1 MAVDV
6 DAGVT
11 PATRA
16 APVDRAGPGEGR
28 MPLWRLLAFAT
39 PTIPLAAMLMPVT
52 AYLPNYYAQD
62 LKVDLA
68 ELGWAFMVVRF
79 FDLWFDPALGLL
91 MDRTKSRWG
100 RFRPWFVAGAPI
112 AMLAVYMLF
121 MAKPGIGGGYILLWL
136 IVGFVGQSMSQLGHM
151 AWAATIA
158 PGYDERSRVYGWWQA
173 MTVGGM
179 IAILLMPP
187 IVKFGFG
194 GDFATGVK
202 AMGWFTIIV
211 LPLTTLAA
219 LSVAGEPPARPHHE
233 PPSLANVV
241 AMFRRESV
249 LRVLAADIAWGT
261 ALAVSGTLLFFFFD
275 AVRGVERGMAG
286 LMLIAFFVG
295 ALAGA
300 PIWRIVA
307 RRYGKHRALTIG
319 GGAWALMQLSVLVA
333 PNVLWLGFVTMFLAG
348 LPYASGPIMLKAM
361 MADVADEERLASG
374 VDRTGLLFSLL
385 TGSIK
390 IGSMLAVGGS
400 LFLLKEVGFVA
411 ELSGRNSP
419 AALLTLQLMF
429 CLGPAALAL
438 FAAWIISGYRL
449 DAGAHEDVRRRLA
462 EKDLEHQPPILP

>member
-1 MAVDV
+1 
-6 DAGVT
+6 
-11 PATRA
+11 
-16 APVDRAGPGEGR
+16 

-68 ELGWAFMVVRF
+68 DLAWAFMVVRF

-91 MDRTKSRWG
+91 MDRTRSRWG
-100 RFRPWFVAGAPI
+100 RFRPWFVVGAPI
-112 AMLAVYMLF
+112 AMLATYMLF

-136 IVGFVGQSMSQLGHM
+136 IVGFSGQSMSQLGHM
-151 AWAATIA
+151 AWASTVA

-173 MTVGGM
+173 MTVAGM
-179 IAILLMPP
+179 ITILLMPP
-187 IVKFGFG
+187 IIKFGFG

-211 LPLTTLAA
+211 LPIATLLA
-219 LSVAGEPPARPHHE
+219 LLSTGEPAVKPHHE
-233 PPSLANVV
+233 TPRLGHLISML
-241 AMFRRESV
+241 RRGSV
-249 LRVLAADIAWGT
+249 LRVLAADICWGT

-275 AVRGVERGMAG
+275 AVRGIERGMAG
-286 LMLIAFFVG
+286 LMLIVFFVG

-300 PIWRIVA
+300 PIWRVVA
-307 RRYGKHRALTIG
+307 RRMGKHRALMIAG
-319 GGAWALMQLSVLVA
+319 VAWAAMQLGVMFA
-333 PNVLWLGFVTMFLAG
+333 PNVLWLGFAIMFLAG

-361 MADVADEERLASG
+361 MADVADEERLESG

-411 ELSGRNSP
+411 ELSGDNSP
-419 AALLTLQLMF
+419 RALLTLQLMF
-429 CLGPAALAL
+429 CLGPALLAL
-438 FAAWIISGYRL
+438 LAVWFISGYKLDAEAHGHIRGRL
-449 DAGAHEDVRRRLA
+449 DARDAASGF
-462 EKDLEHQPPILP
+462 